1 MTGLLIAFEGGDA
14 SGKTTQARRIS
25 DLIGAIF
32 TREPGGTEVGES
44 LRELLLDAQ
53 TPLAFRTEALLMAAS
68 RAQLVEEV
76 IRPNLE
82 NGIHVVSDRFLA
94 SSVVYQGYATGLPVN
109 DVRELSIFA
118 INGLLPDLTVLI
130 DVPVELSMQRRT
142 DMPDRFESETAEFHE
157 KVRSGYLA
165 LAENAPEKWVVIDG
179 SGSMEQVSSL
189 VDQAIMDHLD
199 LSFASSSS

>member
-118 INGLLPDLTVLI
+118 TNGLLPDLTVLI
-130 DVPVELSMQRRT
+130 DVPVELSMQRRI
-142 DMPDRFESETAEFHE
+142 DKPDRFESETTEFHE

-199 LSFASSSS
+199 LSFTSSSS

>member
-1 MTGLLIAFEGGDA
+1 
-14 SGKTTQARRIS
+14 
-25 DLIGAIF
+25 
-32 TREPGGTEVGES
+32 
-44 LRELLLDAQ
+44 
-53 TPLAFRTEALLMAAS
+53 MAAS

-118 INGLLPDLTVLI
+118 TNGLLPDLTVLI
-130 DVPVELSMQRRT
+130 DVPVELPMQRRT
-142 DMPDRFESETAEFHE
+142 DMPDRFESETTEFHE

-165 LAENAPEKWVVIDG
+165 LAENAPERWVVIDG

>member
-1 MTGLLIAFEGGDA
+1 M
-14 SGKTTQARRIS
+14 
-25 DLIGAIF
+25 
-32 TREPGGTEVGES
+32 
-44 LRELLLDAQ
+44 
-53 TPLAFRTEALLMAAS
+53 
-68 RAQLVEEV
+68 
-76 IRPNLE
+76 
-82 NGIHVVSDRFLA
+82 
-94 SSVVYQGYATGLPVN
+94 
-109 DVRELSIFA
+109 RELSIFA
-118 INGLLPDLTVLI
+118 TNGLLPDLTVLI

-142 DMPDRFESETAEFHE
+142 DMPDRFESETTEFHE

>member
-118 INGLLPDLTVLI
+118 TNGLLPDLTVLI

-165 LAENAPEKWVVIDG
+165 LAEDAPEKWVVIDG
-179 SGSMEQVSSL
+179 SGSLEQVSSL
-189 VDQAIMDHLD
+189 VDQALMDHLD

>member
-118 INGLLPDLTVLI
+118 TNGLLPDLTVLI

>member
-118 INGLLPDLTVLI
+118 TNGLLPDLTVLI
-130 DVPVELSMQRRT
+130 DVPVELSMQRRI
-142 DMPDRFESETAEFHE
+142 DKPDRFESETTEFHE

-189 VDQAIMDHLD
+189 VDQAIMGHLD
-199 LSFASSSS
+199 LSFTSSSS

>member
-25 DLIGAIF
+25 DLIGALF

-44 LRELLLDAQ
+44 LRDLLLDAQ

-82 NGIHVVSDRFLA
+82 NGVHVVSDRFLA
-94 SSVVYQGYATGLPVN
+94 SSLVYQGYATGLPVN

-118 INGLLPDLTVLI
+118 TNGLLPDLTVLI

-142 DMPDRFESETAEFHE
+142 DTPDRFESETTEFHE
-157 KVRSGYLA
+157 KVRRGYLA
-165 LAENAPEKWVVIDG
+165 LAESDLEKWVVIDG
-179 SGSMEQVSSL
+179 SGSLEQVSSL
-189 VDQAIMDHLD
+189 VDQAITGHLG
-199 LSFASSSS
+199 LSLTSSSS

>member
-118 INGLLPDLTVLI
+118 TNGLLPDLTVLI

-165 LAENAPEKWVVIDG
+165 LAEDAPEKWVVIDG
-179 SGSMEQVSSL
+179 SGSLEQVSSL
-189 VDQAIMDHLD
+189 VDEALMDHLD

>member
-53 TPLAFRTEALLMAAS
+53 TSLAFRTEALLMAAS

-82 NGIHVVSDRFLA
+82 KGIHVVSDRFLA

-118 INGLLPDLTVLI
+118 TNGLLPDLTVLI

-142 DMPDRFESETAEFHE
+142 DMPDRFES
-157 KVRSGYLA
+157 
-165 LAENAPEKWVVIDG
+165 
-179 SGSMEQVSSL
+179 
-189 VDQAIMDHLD
+189 
-199 LSFASSSS
+199 

>member
-109 DVRELSIFA
+109 DVRELAIFA
-118 INGLLPDLTVLI
+118 TNGLLPDLTVLI

-165 LAENAPEKWVVIDG
+165 LAEDAPEKWVVIDG
-179 SGSMEQVSSL
+179 SGSLEQVSSL
-189 VDQAIMDHLD
+189 VDEALMDHLD

>member
-1 MTGLLIAFEGGDA
+1 MTGLLIAFDGGDA

-25 DLIGAIF
+25 DLIGAFF

-44 LRELLLDAQ
+44 LRDLLLDAQ

-82 NGIHVVSDRFLA
+82 NGVHVVSDRFLA
-94 SSVVYQGYATGLPVN
+94 SSLVYQGYATGLPVN

-118 INGLLPDLTVLI
+118 TNGLLPDLTVLI

-142 DMPDRFESETAEFHE
+142 DMPDRFESETTEFHE
-157 KVRSGYLA
+157 KVRRGYLA
-165 LAENAPEKWVVIDG
+165 LAESDLEKWVVIDG
-179 SGSMEQVSSL
+179 SGSLEQVSSL
-189 VDQAIMDHLD
+189 VDQAITGHLG
-199 LSFASSSS
+199 LSLTSSSS

>member
-118 INGLLPDLTVLI
+118 TNGLLPDLTVLI

-142 DMPDRFESETAEFHE
+142 DMPDRFESETTEFHE
-157 KVRSGYLA
+157 KVRRGYLA
-165 LAENAPEKWVVIDG
+165 LAESDLEKWVVIDG
-179 SGSMEQVSSL
+179 SGSLEQVSSL
-189 VDQAIMDHLD
+189 VDQAITGHLG
-199 LSFASSSS
+199 LSLTSSSS

>member
-25 DLIGAIF
+25 DLIGAFF

-44 LRELLLDAQ
+44 LRDLLLDAQ

-118 INGLLPDLTVLI
+118 TNGLLPDLTVLI
-130 DVPVELSMQRRT
+130 LSLI
-142 DMPDRFESETAEFHE
+142 H
-157 KVRSGYLA
+157 
-165 LAENAPEKWVVIDG
+165 I
-179 SGSMEQVSSL
+179 
-189 VDQAIMDHLD
+189 
-199 LSFASSSS
+199 

>member
-1 MTGLLIAFEGGDA
+1 VTGLLIAFEGGDA

-25 DLIGAIF
+25 DLIGAFF

-44 LRELLLDAQ
+44 LRDLLLDAQ
-53 TPLAFRTEALLMAAS
+53 TSLAFRTEALLMAAS

-94 SSVVYQGYATGLPVN
+94 SSLVYQGYATGLPVN

-118 INGLLPDLTVLI
+118 TNGLLPDLTVLI

-142 DMPDRFESETAEFHE
+142 DMPDRFESETTEFHE
-157 KVRSGYLA
+157 KVRRGYLA
-165 LAENAPEKWVVIDG
+165 LAESDLERWVVIDG
-179 SGSMEQVSSL
+179 SGSLEQVSSL
-189 VDQAIMDHLD
+189 VDQAITGHLG
-199 LSFASSSS
+199 LSLTSSSS